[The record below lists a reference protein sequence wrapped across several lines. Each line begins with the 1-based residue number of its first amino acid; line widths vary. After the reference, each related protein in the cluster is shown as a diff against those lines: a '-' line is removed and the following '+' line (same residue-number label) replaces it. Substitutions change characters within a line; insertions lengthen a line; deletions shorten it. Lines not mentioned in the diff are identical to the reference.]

1 MKALALLFYA
11 MGNVSFCSIAR
22 VLGVSDVAVLNWVR
36 DEARKRPEPSTKAEL
51 VVVTLDEMWQF
62 VKKTEKLWLWEP
74 MTLLL
79 GEPSPGFLV
88 AVMTPHA
95 NISSTKLA
103 SKARPSSPMIGRLSP
118 PHSGEPTLHRQ
129 RPDRPHRTGQQQH
142 SSFSR
147 AVPSPHEGGLQGRGN
162 GGFVAEDLPPPS
174 TTISTP
180 SPQKPQFCSLSLEDS
195 PLFLQGTSRTSIG
208 FVLQVLSSPTKKS
221 PHSKRAMVKALYG
234 FGRTG
239 GGAGL
244 TGVGRRWVRKIWHGR
259 VKAPICEDAH
269 ADGES
274 YEKRNP
280 CRGVIPNGL
289 GIATF
294 CPLRSVQLLGCH
306 CEFPPSRTERSGLRR
321 GSKMG
326 DGLVWIS
333 ESLPSSC

>member
-1 MKALALLFYA
+1 
-11 MGNVSFCSIAR
+11 V
-22 VLGVSDVAVLNWVR
+22 
-36 DEARKRPEPSTKAEL
+36 

-95 NISSTKLA
+95 NISSTKLT

-180 SPQKPQFCSLSLEDS
+180 SPQKPQFCSLSLI
-195 PLFLQGTSRTSIG
+195 RTLHY
-208 FVLQVLSSPTKKS
+208 FYRERAEHRLVSSFRS
-221 PHSKRAMVKALYG
+221 YLRRQKRA
-234 FGRTG
+234 R
-239 GGAGL
+239 
-244 TGVGRRWVRKIWHGR
+244 I
-259 VKAPICEDAH
+259 
-269 ADGES
+269 
-274 YEKRNP
+274 
-280 CRGVIPNGL
+280 
-289 GIATF
+289 
-294 CPLRSVQLLGCH
+294 
-306 CEFPPSRTERSGLRR
+306 RSGLWCRLFMA
-321 GSKMG
+321 SAVLAAAL
-326 DGLVWIS
+326 D
-333 ESLPSSC
+333 